1 MLYSVTGNTHFVNE
15 YLNCWIIFYW
25 LDIIHS
31 LKKHS
36 LYFWTFKR
44 FLSVPIL
51 QIILWW
57 RVLCIRPFY
66 NTIIYLEKMSN
77 LDFIFSKMVQFYTP
91 LAAYESSYGYYKV
104 YFFNVY
110 WFDKQKRYLVFICIF
125 LITSEVIFPLV
136 FNWISSVMNCP
147 SLLHIYLLGAFY
159 SLPCMSALFYR
170 NMLSYVM
177 HCCSLICCLPFK
189 FGY

>member
-1 MLYSVTGNTHFVNE
+1 MLYFVTGNTYFVNE

-44 FLSVPIL
+44 FLSDLIL

-66 NTIIYLEKMSN
+66 NTIIYLEKISN

-91 LAAYESSYGYYKV
+91 LAAYESSYGYYKI

-110 WFDKQKRYLVFICIF
+110 WFDKQKQYLVFICIS

-136 FNWISSVMNCP
+136 FNWISCYELSTSFAYLSVRGLLFSPLHEC
-147 SLLHIYLLGAFY
+147 SLLQKCAVICDALLLPNLLPAF
-159 SLPCMSALFYR
+159 
-170 NMLSYVM
+170 
-177 HCCSLICCLPFK
+177 
-189 FGY
+189 